1 MRDSLPDPG
10 FACPRCESQSYTILF
25 QDTDR
30 LYRTTEKVFSVI
42 ECSGCALIRLFPRPA
57 PDELASFYPEEYWW
71 KADETF
77 LGRLTE
83 IYRLFVLRDHVRFI
97 AASPIPSGPIL
108 DVGSGSGALVE
119 ALRRHGLPAAGL
131 DPSPRA
137 ARLTGSGRA
146 PAVCAALPDT
156 PFDPGSLAAVTLFH
170 VLEHVADPAEC
181 LLAARRLLQ
190 PGGRLFVQVP
200 NAASWQF
207 ILLGRRWS
215 ALDVPRHLVHFRAD
229 DLEDLLAGCGF
240 RVVRRKFF
248 SLRDN
253 PASLATS
260 LCPGWEP
267 VVRRVRR
274 VREHALV
281 GAVKSF
287 LYLGLVAL
295 SLPLALWEAVATAG
309 STVLIEAALVED
321 E

>member
-137 ARLTGSGRA
+137 ARLTGSGGA

-156 PFDPGSLAAVTLFH
+156 PFDPGSLAAVTVFH
-170 VLEHVADPAEC
+170 VLEHVADPSEF
-181 LLAARRLLQ
+181 LLAVRRLLQ

-229 DLEDLLAGCGF
+229 DLEDLLGGLRLSGRAPQVFFPSRQPRFVGNKPLPRVGTRRAPRPEGAGT
-240 RVVRRKFF
+240 R
-248 SLRDN
+248 
-253 PASLATS
+253 
-260 LCPGWEP
+260 PGW
-267 VVRRVRR
+267 RRQ
-274 VREHALV
+274 E
-281 GAVKSF
+281 
-287 LYLGLVAL
+287 
-295 SLPLALWEAVATAG
+295 LPLFGIGSPLAASRAVG
-309 STVLIEAALVED
+309 SGRYGRIDGADRGCVG
-321 E
+321 